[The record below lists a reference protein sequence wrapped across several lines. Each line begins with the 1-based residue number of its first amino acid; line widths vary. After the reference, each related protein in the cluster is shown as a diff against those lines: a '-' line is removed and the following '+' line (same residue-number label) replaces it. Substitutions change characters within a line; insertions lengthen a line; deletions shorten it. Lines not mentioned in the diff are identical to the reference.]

1 MKNEHSDDLLHL
13 SGCDQCRRR
22 FVADNVVSF
31 PGDPN
36 SRAARRRELFD
47 TARRLREEKESAAGV
62 VARYL
67 RVTPPDDWPRL
78 ADVPELRNSA
88 ALEQMSEEVRR
99 LLDREPREALSLSNL
114 ATDIAES
121 LPSGIYPDTVIAQ
134 LRATAWKD
142 RANALRYLARYP
154 EAIEAINTA
163 EERLEPH
170 AALAYDRAVVRLV
183 KAMVAHQ
190 VGQPEAAYAL
200 LRHCRTVFGDFG
212 DDTRAIMAGRIEANF
227 LYDGGRFEDAR
238 AMYSSLLASV
248 RGDLETEADLHS
260 NLGYCAIHIGD
271 FPAANIH
278 FSEAIAGFTEI
289 GHFATAL
296 KTERGA
302 GNLLVK
308 KGQVRSG
315 LERLASVRSQYLEHG
330 LIQDAGLAGLDIVEA
345 LVIRGD
351 IEDARKVARQIR
363 VDFAEAAMDQYAIA
377 ALERLDAAIATGGS
391 VDALL
396 QVRNVS
402 TFIQNL
408 RTNVNDDFRL

>member
-1 MKNEHSDDLLHL
+1 MKNDHSDDLLHL
-13 SGCDQCRRR
+13 SGCDECRQR

-31 PGDPN
+31 SGDPT
-36 SRAARRRELFD
+36 SRATRRRELFD

-67 RVTPPDDWPRL
+67 RATPPDDWPRL

-121 LPSGIYPDTVIAQ
+121 LPPGIYPDTVVAQ

-212 DDTRAIMAGRIEANF
+212 DDTRANMAGMIEANF
-227 LYDGGRFEDAR
+227 LYDSERYAEAR
-238 AMYSSLLASV
+238 AVFSALLNTGAA
-248 RGDLETEADLHS
+248 DLEAEAGLHS
-260 NLGYCAIHIGD
+260 NLGYCATHVGD
-271 FPAANIH
+271 FVSANIH
-278 FSEAIAGFTEI
+278 FSEAIARFTEL
-289 GHFATAL
+289 GQHAAAL
-296 KTERGA
+296 RTQRGA
-302 GNLLVK
+302 GVLLLS
-308 KGQVRSG
+308 KGQVRSAIEH
-315 LERLASVRSQYLEHG
+315 LSEVRRRYLEFEMVEE
-330 LIQDAGLAGLDIVEA
+330 AGLCGLDMIEA
-345 LVIRGD
+345 LVTRGD
-351 IEDARKVARQIR
+351 ISEASALVGDIRTEFQAAHLSELAITALARLS
-363 VDFAEAAMDQYAIA
+363 DAIA
-377 ALERLDAAIATGGS
+377 AGDADATL
-391 VDALL
+391 A
-396 QVRNVS
+396 VRNVS
-402 TFIQNL
+402 SFIKSLQQ
-408 RTNVNDDFRL
+408 RATSAPA